1 MWLQSELRGRSVVPV
16 QEYIVSCSHWK
27 GKAQMSRAPREP
39 DTSPRACWAIGR
51 EGLESELST
60 HPQERQPYLLDV
72 HLDLPSAIFVK
83 RFEST

>member
-1 MWLQSELRGRSVVPV
+1 MVPV

-27 GKAQMSRAPREP
+27 GKAQVSRAPHR
-39 DTSPRACWAIGR
+39 TRYLTQGLLGNRMGGAGIGA
-51 EGLESELST
+51 ET